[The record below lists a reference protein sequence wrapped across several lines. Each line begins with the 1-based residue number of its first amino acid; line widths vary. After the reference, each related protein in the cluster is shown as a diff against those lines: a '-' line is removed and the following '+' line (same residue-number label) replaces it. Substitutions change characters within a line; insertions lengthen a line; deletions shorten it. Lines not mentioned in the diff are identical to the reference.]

1 MFVSKAAVVGGGTM
15 GGEIAQAIAAADIP
29 VVVKDIDQEFVDAA
43 VEKARA
49 VTEGQLARLVK
60 KEKLSQE
67 QADAR
72 LAEVMGLIVGAT
84 TYEEFGDVDFVVEA
98 VPERMEIKQA
108 VFRELDAAT
117 PGHAILASNTSSLS
131 ITEMGA
137 QLALRPDKVVGFHF
151 FYPASVMPLV
161 EVIAGEDTS
170 EETATV
176 AYNFAQAIKKQPI
189 VCGEVPGFVVNRI
202 LMATIGEIWRAQEEQ
217 GLSLKAIDEA
227 IAAAKVAPMG
237 PFFLTDLLGLD
248 TVLHVAE
255 HLGESYGET
264 FYVHQGLKQLVAEGK
279 LGAKS
284 GGEGFFKEGEQNVP
298 GEAEPDAEELVALFT
313 CRALIEACLLV
324 EEGVCSVRDIDLGMM
339 AGAGLDPR
347 KGLLPP
353 FWKADVEGL
362 DAVLERMEGLQER
375 HGDRFAP
382 PVLLRR
388 LVAQGR
394 LGMKA
399 GQGFYPYP
407 QPDEGDQ
414 AETVKLETRGE
425 VAIAWLANAPMNAVS
440 PDVIR
445 DLKTVWERVLANDG
459 VGAMVVASSV
469 PVVFSAGADI
479 KAFTRM
485 DEGGGEELIHTAH
498 ALLRDF
504 GQARV
509 ATIAAVNALA
519 FGGGCELAMACDV
532 RIAAEAAV
540 FGQPEIKLG
549 IIPGFGGTQRLP
561 RLVGPNKAL
570 EMNLIGDAILAGEAL
585 QFGLA
590 NRVVPDH
597 ELFETALMWGRKLA
611 AQAPVALEQI
621 KRVSHA
627 GDLDE
632 GIEKEKEGFAKV
644 FLSED
649 GREGISAFLQKRCG
663 SRRKTSM
670 WATAMGS

>member
-29 VVVKDIDQEFVDAA
+29 VVVKDIDRKFVDAA

-49 VTEGQLARLVK
+49 VTEGQLGRLVK
-60 KEKLSQE
+60 KEKLTQE

-72 LAEVMGLIVGAT
+72 LAEVMGLITGT
-84 TYEEFGDVDFVVEA
+84 TSYAEFGDVDFVVEA
-98 VPERMEIKQA
+98 VPEKMAIKQA
-108 VFRELDAAT
+108 VFAELDAAT

-131 ITEMGA
+131 ITEIGEA
-137 QLALRPDKVVGFHF
+137 TLRPDKVVGFHF
-151 FYPASVMPLV
+151 FYPASIMPLV
-161 EVIAGEDTS
+161 EVIMGDDTS
-170 EETATV
+170 PETAT
-176 AYNFAQAIKKQPI
+176 ASYNFAQAIKKQPI

-202 LMATIGEIWRAQEEQ
+202 LMATIGEIWRVQEEQ

-227 IAAAKVAPMG
+227 IAAAQVAPMG

-255 HLGESYGET
+255 HLHESYGET
-264 FYVHQGLKQLVAEGK
+264 FYVHQGLKQLVADGK

-284 GGEGFFKEGEQNVP
+284 GGEGFFKDGEQTIP
-298 GEAEPDAEELVALFT
+298 GDAAPDAEELVALFT
-313 CRALIEACLLV
+313 SRALIEACQLV
-324 EEGVCSVRDIDLGMM
+324 EEGVCSVRDIDVGMM

-362 DAVLERMEGLQER
+362 GTVLERMEQLEEKYGE
-375 HGDRFAP
+375 RFAP
-382 PVLLRR
+382 PVTLRR

-394 LGMKA
+394 LGMAA

-407 QPDEGDQ
+407 QPDEGEQ
-414 AETVKLETRGE
+414 ADTVKLETRDG

-445 DLKTVWERVLANDG
+445 DLGTVWEKVKTSGDI
-459 VGAMVVASSV
+459 GAMVIASSV
-469 PVVFSAGADI
+469 PIVFSAGADI
-479 KAFTRM
+479 KAFTQM
-485 DEGGGEELIHTAH
+485 DEAAGEELIHAGH
-498 ALLRDF
+498 ALLRDL
-504 GQARV
+504 GQAKV

-532 RIAAEAAV
+532 RIAAESAV
-540 FGQPEIKLG
+540 FGQPEVKLG

-570 EMNLIGDAILAGEAL
+570 EMNLIGDAISSEEAL
-585 QFGLA
+585 EYGLA

-611 AQAPVALEQI
+611 AQAPLAVEQI
-621 KRVSHA
+621 KLVSHQ

-632 GIEKEKEGFAKV
+632 GIEAEKRGFATAFQSEDAKEGI
-644 FLSED
+644 
-649 GREGISAFLQKRCG
+649 GAFLGKRTPKWQG
-663 SRRKTSM
+663 K
-670 WATAMGS
+670 

>member
-29 VVVKDIDQEFVDAA
+29 VVVKDIDRKFVDAA

-60 KEKLSQE
+60 KEKLTQE

-72 LAEVMGLIVGAT
+72 LAEVMGLVTGTT

-98 VPERMEIKQA
+98 VPEKMEIKQA

-131 ITEMGA
+131 ITEMGETT
-137 QLALRPDKVVGFHF
+137 LRPDKVVGFHF

-161 EVIAGEDTS
+161 EVIVGEDTS
-170 EETATV
+170 PETATA

-217 GLSLKAIDEA
+217 GLSLKGIDEA
-227 IAAAKVAPMG
+227 IAAAQVAPMG

-255 HLGESYGET
+255 HLSDSYGET
-264 FYVHQGLKQLVAEGK
+264 FYVHKGLKQLVADGK

-284 GGEGFFKEGEQNVP
+284 GGEGFFSDGEQTIP
-298 GEAEPDAEELVALFT
+298 GNAEPDAEELVALFT
-313 CRALIEACLLV
+313 GRALIEACKLV
-324 EEGVCSVRDIDLGMM
+324 EEGVCSVRDIDVGMM

-347 KGLLPP
+347 RGLLPP

-362 DAVLERMEGLQER
+362 GPVLERIEQLQEKY
-375 HGDRFAP
+375 GDRFAP
-382 PVLLRR
+382 PVLLKR

-394 LGMKA
+394 LGMA
-399 GQGFYPYP
+399 SGQGFYPYP
-407 QPDEGDQ
+407 QPDEGEQ
-414 AETVKLETRGE
+414 PETVKLETRGD
-425 VAIAWLANAPMNAVS
+425 VAVAWLANAPMNAVS

-445 DLKTVWERVLANDG
+445 DLGTVWEKVKSSG
-459 VGAMVVASSV
+459 EIGAMVIASSV
-469 PVVFSAGADI
+469 PIVFSAGADI
-479 KAFTRM
+479 KAFTQM
-485 DEGGGEELIHTAH
+485 DEAGGEELIHTAH

-519 FGGGCELAMACDV
+519 FGGGCEVAMACDV
-532 RIAAEAAV
+532 RIAADAAV
-540 FGQPEIKLG
+540 FGQPEVKLG

-570 EMNLIGDAILAGEAL
+570 EMNLVGDAIPSDEAL
-585 QFGLA
+585 EFGLV

-597 ELFETALMWGRKLA
+597 ELFETALMWSRKLA
-611 AQAPVALEQI
+611 GQAPVAVEQI
-621 KRVSHA
+621 KTVSHK

-632 GIEKEKEGFAKV
+632 GIEAEKQGFAKV
-644 FLSED
+644 FRSED
-649 GREGISAFLQKRCG
+649 AKEGIGAFLGKRTPKWSG
-663 SRRKTSM
+663 K
-670 WATAMGS
+670 

>member
-29 VVVKDIDQEFVDAA
+29 VVVKDIDQKFVDAA

-72 LAEVMGLIVGAT
+72 LAEAMGLVTGT
-84 TYEEFGDVDFVVEA
+84 TSYEEFGDVDFVIEA

-108 VFRELDAAT
+108 VFREIDAAT
-117 PGHAILASNTSSLS
+117 PGHAILSSNTSSLS
-131 ITEMGA
+131 IGEMA
-137 QLALRPDKVVGFHF
+137 ETTLRPDKVVGFHF

-202 LMATIGEIWRAQEEQ
+202 LMATMGEIWRAQEEQ

-255 HLGESYGET
+255 HLGESYGES
-264 FYVHQGLKQLVAEGK
+264 FYVHKGLRQLVADGK

-284 GGEGFFKEGEQNVP
+284 GGEGFFKEGEQTIP
-298 GEAEPDAEELVALFT
+298 GDADPDAEELVALFT

-353 FWKADVEGL
+353 FWKADIEGL
-362 DAVLERMEGLQER
+362 DTVLERMEGLQER
-375 HGDRFAP
+375 HGDRLAP
-382 PVLLRR
+382 PLLLRR

-394 LGMKA
+394 HGMKS

-407 QPDEGDQ
+407 QPDDGDQ
-414 AETVKLETRGE
+414 AETVKLETRGD

-445 DLKTVWERVLANDG
+445 DLKTVWERVKAADG
-459 VGAMVVASSV
+459 VGAMVIASSV

-479 KAFTRM
+479 KAFTQM
-485 DEGGGEELIHTAH
+485 DESGGEELIHTAH
-498 ALLRDF
+498 GLLRDF
-504 GQARV
+504 GQSRV
-509 ATIAAVNALA
+509 ATVAAVNAIA
-519 FGGGCELAMACDV
+519 FGGGCEVAMACDV

-540 FGQPEIKLG
+540 FGQPEVKLG

-561 RLVGPNKAL
+561 RLVGANKAL

-585 QFGLA
+585 EAGLA

-611 AQAPVALEQI
+611 AQAPVAVEQI
-621 KRVSHA
+621 KLVSGA

-632 GIEKEKEGFAKV
+632 GIEAEKQGFATAFRSDDAKEGI
-644 FLSED
+644 
-649 GREGISAFLQKRCG
+649 GAFLGKRTPKWSG
-663 SRRKTSM
+663 R
-670 WATAMGS
+670 

>member
-29 VVVKDIDQEFVDAA
+29 VVVKDIDRKFVDAA

-49 VTEGQLARLVK
+49 VTEGQLARLVE
-60 KEKLSQE
+60 KEKLTRE

-72 LAEVMGLIVGAT
+72 LAEVMGQIVGTT

-98 VPERMEIKQA
+98 VPEKMEIKQA

-131 ITEMGA
+131 ITEMGETT
-137 QLALRPDKVVGFHF
+137 LRADKVVGFHF

-161 EVIAGEDTS
+161 EVILGEDTS
-170 EETATV
+170 WETAAA

-189 VCGEVPGFVVNRI
+189 VCGEVPGFVVNRV
-202 LMATIGEIWRAQEEQ
+202 LMAAVGEIWRAQEEQ
-217 GLSLKAIDEA
+217 GLSLKAVDEA
-227 IAAAKVAPMG
+227 ISAAKVAPMG
-237 PFFLTDLLGLD
+237 PFFLNDLLGLD

-255 HLGESYGET
+255 HLSESYGEG
-264 FYVHQGLKQLVAEGK
+264 FYVHEGLRKLVGEGK

-284 GGEGFFKEGEQNVP
+284 GGEGFYKDGEQTVP
-298 GEAEPDAEELVALFT
+298 GEGEPDAEELVAMFT
-313 CRALIEACLLV
+313 GRALIESCLLV
-324 EEGVCSVRDIDLGMM
+324 EEGVASLRDIDLGMM

-347 KGLLPP
+347 RGLFPP
-353 FWKADVEGL
+353 FWKADLEGL
-362 DAVLERMEGLQER
+362 DTVLERIER
-375 HGDRFAP
+375 LEEKYGERFAP
-382 PVLLRR
+382 PVTLKR

-394 LGMKA
+394 LGLRS

-407 QPDEGDQ
+407 QLDEGEQ

-425 VAIAWLANAPMNAVS
+425 VAIAWLANPPMNAVS

-445 DLKTVWERVLANDG
+445 DLGTVWERVKSCG
-459 VGAMVVASSV
+459 EVGAMVIASSI
-469 PVVFSAGADI
+469 PVVYSAGADI
-479 KAFTRM
+479 KAFTQM
-485 DEGGGEELIHTAH
+485 DEAAGEELIHTAQ

-519 FGGGCELAMACDV
+519 FGGGCELTMACDV

-561 RLVGPNKAL
+561 RLVGPSKAL
-570 EMNLIGDAILAGEAL
+570 EMNLVGDAILSEEAL
-585 QFGLA
+585 ELGLV

-597 ELFETALMWGRKLA
+597 ELFEAALMWGRKLA
-611 AQAPVALEQI
+611 GQAPVAVEQV
-621 KRVSHA
+621 KLVSHKS
-627 GDLDE
+627 DLDE
-632 GIEKEKEGFAKV
+632 GIEAEKQGFATAFRSEDAKEGI
-644 FLSED
+644 
-649 GREGISAFLQKRCG
+649 GAFLTKRTPRWSG
-663 SRRKTSM
+663 K
-670 WATAMGS
+670 